1 MRGCPQWT
9 VGPSDDRGLT
19 TAVLYRAF
27 TVAYV
32 RLVKVDAV
40 ELAEA
45 RDRHVCGRLLRKLS
59 VRSWERATLSTR
71 FELNWDLIPMYEINP
86 PMRRRMLRCARQSTM
101 DGRNP
106 DRDALRD
113 AIALI
118 RARTDAE
125 TDLMLPQVLDAN
137 DDGTVSVDP
146 TFVRELAALVTISR
160 DLSTM
165 VDDELLDQYWARKLA
180 ATGSGAR

>member
-1 MRGCPQWT
+1 MRST
-9 VGPSDDRGLT
+9 VHN
-19 TAVLYRAF
+19 VQM
-27 TVAYV
+27 
-32 RLVKVDAV
+32 
-40 ELAEA
+40 
-45 RDRHVCGRLLRKLS
+45 
-59 VRSWERATLSTR
+59 ST
-71 FELNWDLIPMYEINP
+71 
-86 PMRRRMLRCARQSTM
+86 
-101 DGRNP
+101 RNP

-160 DLSTM
+160 VLSKM
-165 VDDELLDQYWARKLA
+165 VDDELLDQYWAQKLA

>member
-1 MRGCPQWT
+1 M
-9 VGPSDDRGLT
+9 
-19 TAVLYRAF
+19 
-27 TVAYV
+27 
-32 RLVKVDAV
+32 
-40 ELAEA
+40 
-45 RDRHVCGRLLRKLS
+45 
-59 VRSWERATLSTR
+59 RATVH
-71 FELNWDLIPMYEINP
+71 NGPM
-86 PMRRRMLRCARQSTM
+86 TT
-101 DGRNP
+101 RNP

-118 RARTDAE
+118 RARTDTE

-137 DDGTVSVDP
+137 DDGTVTVDP

-160 DLSTM
+160 DLSKM

>member
-1 MRGCPQWT
+1 MRST
-9 VGPSDDRGLT
+9 V
-19 TAVLYRAF
+19 
-27 TVAYV
+27 
-32 RLVKVDAV
+32 
-40 ELAEA
+40 
-45 RDRHVCGRLLRKLS
+45 HNGRM
-59 VRSWERATLSTR
+59 ST
-71 FELNWDLIPMYEINP
+71 
-86 PMRRRMLRCARQSTM
+86 
-101 DGRNP
+101 RNP
-106 DRDALRD
+106 DRDALCD

-180 ATGSGAR
+180 ATGSGAS